1 MEVIREA
8 FIHQSI
14 KSTIMHTLVR
24 LLIPVLILCS
34 LQQVSGQEAYQKKI
48 QELKTQ
54 RERVENEE
62 KEALKKEVVRIEG
75 RLEAGEIAEAEAL
88 LLKEQAAERRALNI
102 KNRQAIIDNEIA
114 LLERN
119 KGEAIVLQDSIVKK
133 DERVTVYEYPEED
146 DDDDDCESFGFG
158 CDSWSWDWDWD
169 WDDPYRYDRRT
180 HSDLVIAFGFSNAD
194 VQGLSLEGSPYKK
207 AGSRFFEIGWT
218 WRTRVF
224 QNSNWLRFHYGFS
237 FQFNGLKPEGN
248 QYFVT
253 EDGQSRLEEFE
264 YDLRKSKFRMDNLV
278 VPVHF
283 EIGPSRKRVSEHSV
297 RYSLRDQFRL
307 GLGGYGGLNIGARQ
321 KLKYTV
327 DGDKKKDKLKGGY
340 NTSDFVYGLSGYM
353 GVGGVLLYVKYD
365 LNPIFQDVEV
375 EERFIAFGLR
385 LDI

>member
-1 MEVIREA
+1 M
-8 FIHQSI
+8 
-14 KSTIMHTLVR
+14 
-24 LLIPVLILCS
+24 ILCC
-34 LQQVSGQEAYQKKI
+34 LQTLSAQEEYQKKI
-48 QELKTQ
+48 RDLKAERELV
-54 RERVENEE
+54 ERQE
-62 KEALKKEVVRIEG
+62 KEALKNEVVRIEG
-75 RLEAGEIAEAEAL
+75 RLESGEIDQAEATA
-88 LLKEQAAERRALNI
+88 LKEQAAERRALNI

-119 KGEAIVLQDSIVKK
+119 KDEVIVLQDSISKRE
-133 DERVTVYEYPEED
+133 ERVTVYEYPQED
-146 DDDDDCESFGFG
+146 DDNDCERYGFG

-169 WDDPYRYDRRT
+169 WDDNYRYDRRT

-194 VQGLSLEGSPYKK
+194 VQGLSIEGSPYKA
-207 AGSRFFEIGWT
+207 AGSRFFEIGWA

-253 EDGQSRLEEFE
+253 ENGQSRLQEFE
-264 YDLRKSKFRMDNLV
+264 YDLNKSKFRMDNLV

-283 EIGPSRKRVSEHSV
+283 EFGPSRKRTSEYGV
-297 RYSLRDQFRL
+297 RYSLRDQFRV

-321 KLKYTV
+321 KLKYTQ

-365 LNPIFQDVEV
+365 LNPIFQNVEP
-375 EERFIAFGLR
+375 EQRIIAFGLR

>member
-1 MEVIREA
+1 
-8 FIHQSI
+8 
-14 KSTIMHTLVR
+14 MHTLVR
-24 LLIPVLILCS
+24 LLIPFLVLCC
-34 LQQVSGQEAYQKKI
+34 LQQLGAQEAYQEKI
-48 QELKTQ
+48 RDLKAQ
-54 RERVENEE
+54 RELVEKQE
-62 KEALKKEVVRIEG
+62 KEALKKEVLGIDS
-75 RLEAGEIAEAEAL
+75 RLEAGEIDQAEAL

-119 KGEAIVLQDSIVKK
+119 KNEAIAMQDSLGRKE
-133 DERVTVYEYPEED
+133 ERVTVLEYPQEEED
-146 DDDDDCESFGFG
+146 EFDCEFFGLG
-158 CDSWSWDWDWD
+158 CDTWKWQWD
-169 WDDPYRYDRRT
+169 WDDNYRYGRRT
-180 HSDLVIAFGFSNAD
+180 YSDLVIAFGFSNAD

-207 AGSRFFEIGWT
+207 WGSRFFEIGWT

-224 QNSNWLRFHYGFS
+224 EDSNWLRFHYGFS

-264 YDLRKSKFRMDNLV
+264 YDLSKSKFRMDNLV

-283 EIGPSRKRVSEHSV
+283 EFGPSRKRVSEHGV
-297 RYSLRDQFRL
+297 RYSLRDQFRI
-307 GLGGYGGLNIGARQ
+307 GLGGYGGLNIGTRQ
-321 KLKYTV
+321 KLKYTQ

-340 NTSDFVYGLSGYM
+340 NSSELIYGLSGYM

-365 LNPIFQDVEV
+365 LNPIFQDVDI

>member
-1 MEVIREA
+1 MV
-8 FIHQSI
+8 F
-14 KSTIMHTLVR
+14 
-24 LLIPVLILCS
+24 CC
-34 LQQVSGQEAYQKKI
+34 LQQVSGQEEYQKKI
-48 QELKTQ
+48 RELKAK
-54 RERVENEE
+54 RELVEKEE

-75 RLEAGEIAEAEAL
+75 RLEAGEIDEAEAVV
-88 LLKEQAAERRALNI
+88 LKEQAAERRALNI

-119 KGEAIVLQDSIVKK
+119 KDDAIVLQDSISKK
-133 DERVTVYEYPEED
+133 EERITVYEYPEED
-146 DDDDDCESFGFG
+146 DDYDCEFLGFG

-169 WDDPYRYDRRT
+169 DHYRYDRRT
-180 HSDLVIAFGFSNAD
+180 FSDLVIAFGFSNAD

-237 FQFNGLKPEGN
+237 FQFNGLKPEDN

-253 EDGQSRLEEFE
+253 ENGQSTLQEFE

-283 EIGPSRKRVSEHSV
+283 EFGPSRKRVSDHGV

-321 KLKYTV
+321 KLKYTQ

-340 NTSDFVYGLSGYM
+340 NTSDLIYGLSGYM

-365 LNPIFQDVEV
+365 LNPIFQDVDT